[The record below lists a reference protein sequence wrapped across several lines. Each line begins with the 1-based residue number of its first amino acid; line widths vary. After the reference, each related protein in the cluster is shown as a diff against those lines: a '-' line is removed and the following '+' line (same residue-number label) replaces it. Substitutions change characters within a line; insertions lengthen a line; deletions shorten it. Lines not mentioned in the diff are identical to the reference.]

1 MSALLSSPHTI
12 EGSSQSLINALPTL
26 KEFKTT
32 LSPSTRGAWAI
43 SDTRALVR
51 RVLDNEEDRLLVIV
65 GPCSIHDNDSV
76 LEYANRLAALK
87 EELEDKLILTMR
99 VYVEKPRTTVGWRG
113 LLNDPHLDGT
123 FDMTEGII
131 RTRKLLCQIADLGI
145 GAVSEVLDPVAA
157 QYYSDLLCFAA
168 IGARTTESQPHRAL
182 VSGLGI
188 PAGFKNGTNGSF
200 QIAFDA
206 MQSASA
212 SHSFIGINDDG
223 QGCVVKTPGNPDT
236 VLILRGGRNNE
247 AGYVPNY
254 FAVDTK
260 GALDYLRKQGLPER
274 LIIDCSHANS
284 YYDPLKQKDVAYSVA
299 KQRADGNLALKGI
312 MLESHLCTGKQSLP
326 KDLSDLSELKYGV
339 SITDGCLGWEETE
352 TLLRTLAGDSKN
364 LPSTEKLL
372 HPYSDTSSPASL
384 WGAD

>member
-1 MSALLSSPHTI
+1 MSASLSASMPAHNAPPNTLP
-12 EGSSQSLINALPTL
+12 SLHQL
-26 KEFKTT
+26 KET
-32 LSPSTRGAWAI
+32 LSPSVRGAAVI
-43 SDTRALVR
+43 RENCDLVR
-51 RVLDNEEDRLLVIV
+51 RVLNHEDNRLLVVV
-65 GPCSIHDNDSV
+65 GPCSIHDYDSV
-76 LEYANRLAALK
+76 IEYADKLAALK
-87 EELEDKLILTMR
+87 EELDTKLILTMR
-99 VYVEKPRTTVGWRG
+99 VYVEKPRTTIGWRG
-113 LLNDPHLDGT
+113 LLNDPHLDGS
-123 FDMTEGII
+123 FDMNEGIV
-131 RTRKLLCQIADLGI
+131 RTRKLLCEIADKGI

-157 QYYSDLLCFAA
+157 HYYSDLLCFAA

-212 SHSFIGINDDG
+212 SHSFIGINDEG

-247 AGYVPNY
+247 TGYVPNY

-260 GALDYLRKQGLPER
+260 GALEYLRKQGLPER
-274 LIIDCSHANS
+274 LIVDCSHANS
-284 YYDPLKQKDVAYSVA
+284 YYDPIKQKDAAYNVA

-312 MLESHLCTGKQSLP
+312 MLESHLHTGKQSHKSSLA
-326 KDLSDLSELKYGV
+326 ELQYGV
-339 SITDGCLGWEETE
+339 SITDGCLGWEETAS
-352 TLLRTLAGDSKN
+352 LLRSLAGDSAK
-364 LPSTEKLL
+364 LPSIERPLRV
-372 HPYSDTSSPASL
+372 HSESSTSL